1 MTEAT
6 MTIENKTGIHAR
18 PAGQIAKEARNFKSK
33 VTLSVAATGKKADA
47 KSLMGIMTLQAK
59 NGTVVT
65 ITADGPDENEAIEKF
80 GGMFKSG
87 FGED

>member
-1 MTEAT
+1 MREENF
-6 MTIENKTGIHAR
+6 TIVNAQGLHAR
-18 PAGQIAKEARNFKSK
+18 PAGQIAKEARNFQSK

-59 NGTVVT
+59 KGTVITV
-65 ITADGPDENEAIEKF
+65 TADGPDEAAAIEKF
-80 GGMFKSG
+80 GGMITSG

>member
-1 MTEAT
+1 MREESF
-6 MTIENKTGIHAR
+6 TIINAQGLHAR
-18 PAGQIAKEARNFKSK
+18 PAGQIAKEARNFQSK

-59 NGTVVT
+59 KGTVVT
-65 ITADGPDENEAIEKF
+65 VTADGPDEAAAVEKF
-80 GGMFKSG
+80 GGMINSG

>member
-1 MTEAT
+1 MREEKF
-6 MTIENKTGIHAR
+6 TIINAQGLHAR

-47 KSLMGIMTLQAK
+47 KSLMGIMTLQGK
-59 NGTVVT
+59 KGTEIT

-80 GGMFKSG
+80 GSMFTSG